1 MQMSKTRKHAS
12 KGVGMYRK
20 LKDAL
25 ALLFL
30 AGICGTAH
38 AQAPDGDAVMEL
50 HRSGLAFDAQ
60 GNTAAALPA
69 FTKACD
75 LGLPAA
81 CTMAGLIEHEAAR
94 TTDHHMRAA
103 RLFAKACRAGDDLA
117 CMQTGIAI
125 GPLSRASSEAP
136 GSTMVLALL
145 AMAEECRHSNGEQ
158 ACVDTAQLLGADE
171 EHEADLVAARAYAER
186 GCEKERFA
194 ACAGVAMLP
203 GKPRTRAETVQ
214 RNVALCTGGWAGGC
228 DALLNPLMAGV
239 AGENTEHH
247 LDVLKGV
254 CEQQLGIACANLGL
268 YFSHGPEDARS
279 FEMARSYMRLG
290 CDEFVAKAC
299 FAFGVMHKKGIGG
312 PVNEARAVSLVA
324 HSCELGEPK
333 ACFTLVGI
341 AAKADDGEAG
351 GIAAS
356 EALRRACRLGDQVSC
371 EAQRL

>member
-1 MQMSKTRKHAS
+1 MQMTVTRKLA
-12 KGVGMYRK
+12 GMGAGMYRK
-20 LKDAL
+20 LSDVL
-25 ALLFL
+25 ALLL
-30 AGICGTAH
+30 LVGICSTAQ
-38 AQAPDGDAVMEL
+38 AQAPDGDVVMAL

-60 GNTAAALPA
+60 GNTAAALPKFA
-69 FTKACD
+69 QACD

-117 CMQTGIAI
+117 CMQTGIAF
-125 GPLSRASSEAP
+125 GPLSRASSDAP
-136 GSTMVLALL
+136 GSTMALALF
-145 AMAEECRHSNGEQ
+145 AMAEECRHPDGEQ

-171 EHEADLVAARAYAER
+171 EHEADLVTARAYAER

-214 RNVALCTGGWAGGC
+214 RNVALCKSGWAGGC

-239 AGENTEHH
+239 AGENTQHH

-254 CEQQLGIACANLGL
+254 CEQQFGVACANLGL
-268 YFSHGPEDARS
+268 YFSQGPVDARS

-290 CDEFVAKAC
+290 CDGFVAKAC

-341 AAKADDGEAG
+341 AAKDDDGEAG
-351 GIAAS
+351 GIAAT
-356 EALRRACRLGDQVSC
+356 EALRRACRLRDQVSC